1 MFNSFSTIICN
12 IIMLILCN
20 LAGFMLN
27 KKDDD
32 IVTAMSEKRK
42 NGIALIIEL
51 NIACVVCALICD
63 PILVSVICITG
74 LQAYSDELT
83 MQVYSTPETLMS
95 VGTLAALF
103 ICTPAIN
110 THQITDIVICV
121 TLLIILKITKAVGDG
136 DIECVL
142 PFIFA
147 LAASEYDVI
156 YGTFGMLAIAC
167 WYTIIKDCFKKIAEK
182 KVPLDTSSVNA
193 KSKKIP
199 FVKGLF
205 VGMVIVSLVFC
216 VM

>member
-1 MFNSFSTIICN
+1 MFNSFGAIICN
-12 IIMLILCN
+12 IAILILCN

-27 KKDDD
+27 KEDSD
-32 IVTAMSEKRK
+32 IITAMLEKRK
-42 NGIALIIEL
+42 KGITLIIEL
-51 NIACVVCALICD
+51 NIVCAVCALMCD
-63 PILVSVICITG
+63 PILMLVICVTG

-95 VGTLAALF
+95 VGTLAAIF
-103 ICTPAIN
+103 ICAPAIN

-121 TLLIILKITKAVGDG
+121 ALLMILKTTKAVGDG

-156 YGTFGMLAIAC
+156 YGIFGMLAIAC
-167 WYTIIKDCFKKIAEK
+167 WYIIIKDCFKKIVEK
-182 KVPLDTSSVNA
+182 KVLLDTSSVDA
-193 KSKKIP
+193 KNKKIP

-216 VM
+216 VP